1 MVDRPTAVDNSV
13 NIIELGSSPRRDEND
28 LGSERNEMT
37 EHATS
42 ARISHARR
50 RPHVVIVGGGFGG
63 LSAIRAM
70 RKADV
75 DITLVDRHTYNTFQP
90 LLYQVATAGLN
101 PGDVTFFLRA
111 TRMAQRNVGFRQ
123 GEVVGVDPSAR
134 EITFA
139 DGEKLSY
146 DYLVLASGATTNYFG
161 TKGAEP
167 YSLAIYT
174 RAQAL
179 TLRDKIFTTL
189 EHSAA
194 ADSPDE
200 LSVVIVG
207 AGPTGVEMAG
217 ALAELRNDALTTIY
231 PELDPR
237 RTHIV
242 LVEMSDRVLGTFDPK
257 LRTFSARALRER
269 GVELRLNTAVAEV
282 RQDGVQLG
290 NGDFL
295 KAGVVV
301 WATGVT
307 VPRIVGEWDL
317 PQGRGGR
324 ITVEPDLRVTGFR
337 NVFAVGDVALT
348 ADALPQ
354 LAQPAIQGGK
364 HAGKQIAALVSGR
377 PTRPFHYHDKGTMA
391 TVGRRAAIAEIA
403 VTKKHSIR
411 LTGTIAWFVW
421 LFIHIV
427 MLLGNRNRLA
437 TFVNLFTKYLAP
449 SRRTNP
455 IVGDVPVFERVT
467 SDHRAAS

>member
-1 MVDRPTAVDNSV
+1 V
-13 NIIELGSSPRRDEND
+13 NIIELSAGPDRDAAV

-37 EHATS
+37 EHPNP
-42 ARISHARR
+42 ARMSHARR

-63 LSAIRAM
+63 LSAIRAL

-111 TRMAQRNVGFRQ
+111 TRMAQRNVNFRQ
-123 GEVVGVDPSAR
+123 GEVVGVDPAAR

-139 DGEKLSY
+139 GGEKLAY

-161 TKGAEP
+161 TTGAEQN
-167 YSLAIYT
+167 SLAIYT

-179 TLRDKIFTTL
+179 TLRDKIFTAL

-194 ADSPDE
+194 ADSTED
-200 LSVVIVG
+200 LAVVIVG

-282 RQDGVQLG
+282 RPDGVLLG

-324 ITVEPDLRVTGFR
+324 ITVESDLRVMGFR

-348 ADALPQ
+348 SDALPQ

-364 HAGKQIAALVSGR
+364 HAGKQIAALISGR
-377 PTRPFHYHDKGTMA
+377 PTHAFHYRDKGTMA

-411 LTGTIAWFVW
+411 LTGTIASFVW

-437 TFVNLFTKYLAP
+437 TFVNLFTRYLAP

-455 IVGDVPVFERVT
+455 IVGDVPVFERGVARNAVPPPEAVRNT
-467 SDHRAAS
+467 G

>member
-1 MVDRPTAVDNSV
+1 MTKPITTA
-13 NIIELGSSPRRDEND
+13 R
-28 LGSERNEMT
+28 
-37 EHATS
+37 TS
-42 ARISHARR
+42 TARR

-63 LSAIRAM
+63 LTAVRALS
-70 RKADV
+70 KADV
-75 DITLVDRHTYNTFQP
+75 EITLVDRHTYNAFQP

-111 TRMAQRNVGFRQ
+111 TRMAQNNVSFRQ
-123 GEVVGVDPSAR
+123 ALVVGVDPAAQL
-134 EITFA
+134 ITFQ
-139 DGEKLSY
+139 DGEQLGY
-146 DYLVLASGATTNYFG
+146 DYLVLAAGATTNYFG
-161 TKGAEP
+161 TKGAEEH
-167 YSLAIYT
+167 SLAIYT

-179 TLRDKIFTTL
+179 TLRDKIFTSL
-189 EHSAA
+189 EHAA
-194 ADSPDE
+194 ASASGGE
-200 LSVVIVG
+200 MAIVVVG

-217 ALAELRNDALTTIY
+217 ALAELRNDAMTTIY

-242 LVEMSDRVLGTFDPK
+242 LVEMGDKVLAPFHEK
-257 LRTFSARALRER
+257 LRDFAARALRER

-282 RQDGVQLG
+282 RPNGVLLG
-290 NGDFL
+290 DGDFL

-307 VPRIVGEWDL
+307 VPKIVGDWGL

-337 NVFAVGDVALT
+337 NIFAIGDLALT
-348 ADALPQ
+348 PEGLPQ

-377 PTRPFHYHDKGTMA
+377 PTQPFHYYDKGTMA
-391 TVGRRAAIAEIA
+391 TVGRRAAIADIA
-403 VTKKHSIR
+403 ITKKHSVR
-411 LTGTIAWFVW
+411 LTGTIAWFIW

-455 IVGDVPVFERVT
+455 IVGDVPVFERRSPDEEERV
-467 SDHRAAS
+467 AS